1 MAFTLHAKA
10 RCLKGRCSPEMV
22 ERLRL
27 QYSEP
32 LAVMDLAQTR
42 GFVAGEVAKWQRVVS
57 ETGVKSEE

>member
-1 MAFTLHAKA
+1 MLTQLNGQINKIMHA
-10 RCLKGRCSPEMV
+10 PEMV

>member
-1 MAFTLHAKA
+1 MHA
-10 RCLKGRCSPEMV
+10 PEMV